1 MNFILDIPMEVR
13 LTLLFLLGAAL
24 GGQLNRGIYRLA
36 WNCRPI
42 GPWSPPL
49 PDAPARRGIDYVPVV
64 GWWGLRRETPWH
76 GRGYWVRPLLL
87 ELAMGIG
94 VCALYWLE
102 VDRLILWPSIDG
114 IESPDPAAVHAQYF
128 SHVIL
133 VSLMVVATFIDFD
146 EQMIPDEITVSG
158 TVVALIVAIALPASL
173 LPTHC
178 VSRSNTVELA
188 HVVLTSS
195 TVSPEWS
202 GGLGGPHSWPAWLSG
217 HAGLGVGLLGI
228 VAWSFAIMHKT
239 WTVRHG
245 VVKAVRYMVA
255 SIVRHGTW
263 RLPCGCAGLLLAATL
278 ATWWWGPAAGNE
290 LRWQSL
296 LTAIVGMCF
305 GGGLIWAV
313 RIIGGHAL
321 RVEAMGFGDV
331 TLMAMIGAFLGWQ
344 AAFLIFFL
352 APVTAVVVALAQ
364 RLLTGDRR
372 IAFGPYLC
380 FATLIVVLFWDS
392 IWTHWARPM
401 FSLGW
406 FIPGVLACCLV
417 LMGGL
422 LWGWRIFRDA
432 VFGWA

>member
-1 MNFILDIPMEVR
+1 MNFILDIPIEVR
-13 LTLLFLLGAAL
+13 LALLFLLGAAW
-24 GGQLNRGIYRLA
+24 GGQLNRAIYRLA
-36 WNCRPI
+36 WNRRPI

-49 PDAPARRGIDYVPVV
+49 ADVPARRGTDYWPIV

-76 GRGYWVRPLLL
+76 GRGYWLRPLLV
-87 ELAMGIG
+87 EVGMGMG

-102 VDRLILWPSIDG
+102 VDQLILWPSIAA

-133 VSLMVVATFIDFD
+133 ISLMVVATFIDFD
-146 EQMIPDEITVSG
+146 EQMIPDEITVNG
-158 TVVALIVAIALPASL
+158 TVVALLVAIALPTSL

-178 VSRSNTVELA
+178 VSASNTVEFA
-188 HVVLTSS
+188 HLVLTSS

-202 GGLGGPHSWPAWLSG
+202 GGLGGPGSWPSWLSG
-217 HAGLGVGLLGI
+217 PAGLGVGVLGI
-228 VAWSFAIMHKT
+228 LAWSFAIMHKT

-245 VVKAVRYMVA
+245 VVKAVQYMVA
-255 SIVRHGTW
+255 SLRRHGTW
-263 RLPCGCAGLLLAATL
+263 RLPCGCALVLSAATL
-278 ATWWWGPAAGNE
+278 ATWWWGLTTGNE

-344 AAFLIFFL
+344 PAFLIFFL
-352 APVTAVVVALAQ
+352 APLTAVVVALAQ

-380 FATLIVVLFWDS
+380 LATVIVLLGWDS

-422 LWGWRIFRDA
+422 LWIWRLFRDA
-432 VFGWA
+432 VFGLA